1 MFVSLYNQFHL
12 PFFNRYNFHGFI
24 CIYVLQVVRIALSYG
39 FPLVF
44 SSQNSYT
51 VNTGHCHVRLRK
63 KGALTMSDS
72 IILKV
77 SELRSCIQTLRRDG
91 IEYVELSILEP
102 DEYDGDIIPA
112 TLEISGCKFNN
123 PDFWLDYEG
132 LEAVENSKELEEK
145 SFLCPHASG
154 NLF

>member
-1 MFVSLYNQFHL
+1 
-12 PFFNRYNFHGFI
+12 
-24 CIYVLQVVRIALSYG
+24 
-39 FPLVF
+39 
-44 SSQNSYT
+44 
-51 VNTGHCHVRLRK
+51 
-63 KGALTMSDS
+63 MSDS

-102 DEYDGDIIPA
+102 EEFDGDTIPA

-123 PDFWLDYEG
+123 PDLWLDYEG
-132 LEAVENSKELEEK
+132 LEAVENREELEEK

-154 NLF
+154 SLF